1 MALLECKNIN
11 LTYRQDGFDQVIFKD
26 LNIRFPSSSL
36 VSIIGESGSGKSSL
50 FNIIA
55 SYSKDYEGEVKL
67 GCLKKEIGFVF
78 QNLHLIEHLNVIDNV
93 ILPLIIYGN
102 SYRKSYKKG
111 LEALKKVGLANYEKR
126 PINSLSG
133 GQKAR
138 VSLARTLVTSSKI
151 IFIINP
157 PTS

>member
-11 LTYRQDGFDQVIFKD
+11 LTYHQDGFDQVIFKD

-67 GCLKKEIGFVF
+67 GCLKK
-78 QNLHLIEHLNVIDNV
+78 
-93 ILPLIIYGN
+93 
-102 SYRKSYKKG
+102 
-111 LEALKKVGLANYEKR
+111 
-126 PINSLSG
+126 
-133 GQKAR
+133 
-138 VSLARTLVTSSKI
+138 
-151 IFIINP
+151 
-157 PTS
+157 